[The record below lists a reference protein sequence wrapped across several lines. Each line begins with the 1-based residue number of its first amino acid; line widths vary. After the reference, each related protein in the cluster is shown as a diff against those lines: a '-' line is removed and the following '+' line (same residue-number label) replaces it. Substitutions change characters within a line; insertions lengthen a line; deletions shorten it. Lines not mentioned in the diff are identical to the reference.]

1 MFNDD
6 DFEKQ
11 FQRMQ
16 KLVVAGYITYLVV
29 GIAGWGFAVWVIYVL
44 LKHFGIV

>member
-6 DFEKQ
+6 DFDKQ
-11 FQRMQ
+11 FQRAQ
-16 KLVVAGYITYLVV
+16 KLVLAGFITYLVV
-29 GIAGWGFAVWVIYVL
+29 GIAGLGFAGWVIYVL